1 MGVVFSGTDNA
12 GDSPASHTHTT
23 TSPHHGASTES
34 GAAASAASPV
44 SGDSARAH
52 DGGAH
57 AAVITDSTGSQSAGA
72 AGVAE
77 GGGSEQSDLVAP
89 ALVAKPETM
98 RRWAVRVSGWTPTRE
113 QWLRAA
119 ASVAPEERERIGRF
133 MFATDAKLAM
143 AGKFGVLSIIDL
155 FCRVYRM

>member
-12 GDSPASHTHTT
+12 GDSIASHTHTT

-72 AGVAE
+72 AGVADSE
-77 GGGSEQSDLVAP
+77 GGGGGGGGSEQSDLVAP

-143 AGKFGVLSIIDL
+143 AGKFGVLSI
-155 FCRVYRM
+155 R

>member
-1 MGVVFSGTDNA
+1 MGVVFSGSDNGTDPL
-12 GDSPASHTHTT
+12 DSHTT
-23 TSPHHGASTES
+23 TSFHH
-34 GAAASAASPV
+34 GAAASGASSV
-44 SGDSARAH
+44 SGDSVSVH

-57 AAVITDSTGSQSAGA
+57 AAVITDSAASQPAR

-77 GGGSEQSDLVAP
+77 GGGGGAKQFGSARAS
-89 ALVAKPETM
+89 AKPETM

-143 AGKFGVLSIIDL
+143 AGLSGYVADIIDNVFEL
-155 FCRVYRM
+155 TVYI